1 MIYIYIGIV
10 KNILFKKLL
19 KNWTD
24 RFEVIKGLAVRFGL
38 MVPVI
43 EESVTDPEEQLFIVP
58 SLLPDRHESPLLS
71 SFVTNVDHTF
81 YLLFST
87 HNSFVSK
94 KKIDIL
100 TLSNMR
106 KLGFLPKG
114 LFSRLLAKLF
124 SWCQLTSGD
133 IIYDIIVINHIN
145 IQTTHFY

>member
-1 MIYIYIGIV
+1 MCDIHIYIGIV

-24 RFEVIKGLAVRFGL
+24 RFEVIKGLAIRFGL

-43 EESVTDPEEQLFIVP
+43 EESVEDPEEQLFIVP
-58 SLLPDRHESPLLS
+58 SLLPDRQESPLLS
-71 SFVTNVDHTF
+71 SFVTSIDNTF
-81 YLLFST
+81 YFLFST
-87 HNSFVSK
+87 HKSFVSK
-94 KKIDIL
+94 KIDIF

-124 SWCQLTSGD
+124 SWCQLTSGN
-133 IIYDIIVINHIN
+133 YSH
-145 IQTTHFY
+145 

>member
-1 MIYIYIGIV
+1 MFCPYVSIGIV

-19 KNWTD
+19 RNWAD
-24 RFEVIKGLAVRFGL
+24 RFEAIKSLAVRFGL

-43 EESVTDPEEQLFIVP
+43 EESVEDPDEQLFIVP
-58 SLLPDRHESPLLS
+58 SLLPERQESPLLS
-71 SFVTNVDHTF
+71 SFVTTIDNTF

-124 SWCQLTSGD
+124 SWCQLTSG
-133 IIYDIIVINHIN
+133 H
-145 IQTTHFY
+145 HH